1 MTKDFNLPY
10 LNNSH
15 IKKNI
20 KDLYNFTKEEYG
32 TSLEENTS
40 LKEKYFESINKLQ
53 SVQVPFST
61 EGIIVSFEDKYL
73 QKSLLDLEMIDP
85 EDLVNNEH
93 IFSSEEQKET
103 NKRIEKALRLIKF
116 LHRDLYELIETI
128 VGSFLILK
136 KENFGGGSV
145 SNILGMIWLNP
156 QNDWN
161 VIDCAEAI
169 YHEFIHQSIFLDD
182 MVNSIFPN
190 SNACAQD
197 DALVTSTILKRKRP
211 LDKSFHAAGV
221 SLGIMHLY
229 YLLHDKEKS
238 YQHYDD
244 FKQTIKELN
253 DKTQFLDD
261 YGIYT
266 LQEFNKYI
274 LNPDYNVIT
283 EILKNNDKAV

>member
-20 KDLYNFTKEEYG
+20 KELYNFTKEEYG
-32 TSLEENTS
+32 TGLEENAS
-40 LKEKYFESINKLQ
+40 LKEKYFEAINKLQ
-53 SVQVPFST
+53 SVKVPYST
-61 EGIIVSFEDKYL
+61 EGIIISFEDKYL

-103 NKRIEKALRLIKF
+103 NKRIEKALQLIKF

-136 KENFGGGSV
+136 KEHFGGGSV

-156 QNDWN
+156 QKDWN

-182 MVNSIFPN
+182 MINSIFPN

-211 LDKSFHAAGV
+211 LDRSFHAAGV
-221 SLGIMHLY
+221 SLGVMHLY

-244 FKQTIKELN
+244 FKQTIKEIN
-253 DKTQFLDD
+253 DKTQFLDEH
-261 YGIYT
+261 GIYLSVSYT
-266 LQEFNKYI
+266 HLRAHE
-274 LNPDYNVIT
+274 T
-283 EILKNNDKAV
+283 S

>member
-40 LKEKYFESINKLQ
+40 LKEKYFEAINKLQ

-211 LDKSFHAAGV
+211 LDRSFHAAGV

-261 YGIYT
+261 HGIYT